1 MFKGPDHEINAIFT
15 GPSSAVCGVKLD
27 INDKKEYLITG
38 TATMPDKPH
47 VLNSPTYSNIGG
59 AEL

>member
-15 GPSSAVCGVKLD
+15 GPSSAVCGVTLD

-38 TATMPDKPH
+38 TAAVPDEPY
-47 VLNSPTYSNIGG
+47 VLKCPGNQ
-59 AEL
+59 